1 MTVLLGVASMLVM
14 STKRCC
20 TNAFERMAMLYGVQG
35 YLPGQLYKLQ
45 SLYGGEEEL
54 KQLLA
59 ALKEAGLVPVAD
71 IVINH
76 RCADAQDEN
85 GVWNNFRWGAS
96 TVVICYTMLVVA
108 AHVREDILSR
118 DKVCMRRQ

>member
-1 MTVLLGVASMLVM
+1 MRHLDRIAT
-14 STKRCC
+14 
-20 TNAFERMAMLYGVQG
+20 LYGVQG

-45 SLYGGEEEL
+45 SLYGSEEEL
-54 KQLLA
+54 KALLA
-59 ALKEAGLVPVAD
+59 ALKEAGLVSVAD

-96 TVVICYTMLVVA
+96 TGEFCNTALILA
-108 AHVREDILSR
+108 AHVWDGSW
-118 DKVCMRRQ
+118 